1 MAANFA
7 DPLAGTEP
15 DSVSAGDVDP
25 AEVRAALEASNPLV
39 RQRGVDVCESLVE
52 DDADAVRPL
61 LDDVASL
68 PDDGNAAIAL
78 RAISVLEAVAESA
91 PVALDGRLDALVA
104 ATGSDIVDVQLT
116 AATLLGTLVV
126 ERPDLVAPHVR
137 ELVEAVHATEPE
149 DESTDFGEVVDHPAT
164 RQTLAEHEREERKRR
179 VSARRTLVNVAV
191 AVTETRP
198 EQALD
203 AIEPLGTLLDD
214 ADPGVTGPAVDAL
227 GELAAADP
235 GAVEPVA
242 DRLRDCLEHDR
253 PSVRARGVHAVGR
266 LGDDDAV
273 PKLRE
278 LADAD
283 ENEEI
288 REVAAETARF
298 LAEA

>member
-1 MAANFA
+1 MAANAA
-7 DPLAGTEP
+7 DPLAGTDP
-15 DSVSAGDVDP
+15 DSVSADDVDP
-25 AEVRAALEASNPLV
+25 AEVRAALQASNPLV
-39 RQRGVDVCESLVE
+39 RQRGVDVCESLAE

-68 PDDGNAAIAL
+68 ADDGNAAIAL
-78 RAISVLEAVAESA
+78 RAISVLEAVTESD

-104 ATGSDIVDVQLT
+104 ATDSDIVDVQLT

-137 ELVEAVHATEPE
+137 ALVEAVRATEPA
-149 DESTDFGEVVDHPAT
+149 DEPTDFGEVVDHPAT

-198 EQALD
+198 GEALD
-203 AIEPLGTLLDD
+203 AVDPLGTLLGDT
-214 ADPGVTGPAVDAL
+214 DPGVIGPAVDAL
-227 GELAAADP
+227 GELAAADS

-242 DRLRDCLEHDR
+242 DRLLDCLEHDR
-253 PSVRARGVHAVGR
+253 PSVRARAVHAAGR

-273 PKLRE
+273 PELRE

-288 REVAAETARF
+288 REAAAETAAF
-298 LAEA
+298 LAET